1 MPSTPFLEKA
11 MSHANLP
18 PMDLNEAYLALGDMI
33 RAKEPAGQDDVLWSQ
48 ILAAFSVAS
57 PDQRHINLLVEAAG
71 CQLLWQL
78 MDTLCRLFMLDP
90 HVVHNLAPGLYQDY
104 TAAIAA
110 LPLRMLNL
118 RATRGVEFCESVRQ
132 TIEERWAARDVVSP
146 WSDVLVIA
154 RREAELEEE
163 RRLSLEMAHL
173 VFGEGHWEN

>member
-1 MPSTPFLEKA
+1 
-11 MSHANLP
+11 MSQADPP
-18 PMDLNEAYLALGDMI
+18 PMDLDEAYLALVDMI
-33 RAKEPAGQDDVLWSQ
+33 NAKEPAGQDYVLWSR

-78 MDTLCRLFMLDP
+78 TDTLCRLFMLDP
-90 HVVHNLAPGLYQDY
+90 NYVHNPAPGLYQDY
-104 TAAIAA
+104 TSAIAA
-110 LPLRMLNL
+110 LPLRMLDL
-118 RATRGVEFCESVRQ
+118 RATRGVEFCETVWQ

-146 WSDVLVIA
+146 WRDVLVIA